1 MRFPE
6 AIASELKPAEWTGIE
21 GQSIPVQREGKHKSS
36 KVKETTVWS
45 VLKRILWPVCRACQ
59 AADAVLSSLH
69 YLISSSRQPDEMLSP
84 SPTLEGNGWYY
95 SFTVYY
101 FFFPLKFFEK
111 QLAFQGRLILGKAYS
126 EVQKLLFF
134 MF

>member
-1 MRFPE
+1 M
-6 AIASELKPAEWTGIE
+6 
-21 GQSIPVQREGKHKSS
+21 
-36 KVKETTVWS
+36 
-45 VLKRILWPVCRACQ
+45 CRARQ
-59 AADAVLSSLH
+59 VADAVLSSLR
-69 YLISSSRQPDEMLSP
+69 YLISSSRQPNEMLSP
-84 SPTLEGNGWYY
+84 PPTLDGNGWYY
-95 SFTVYY
+95 SFIVYY